1 MRLKVQQFK
10 EKVAKIHSSL
20 SIKKKYI
27 VNNESELRIRYND
40 NSRGVYFIG
49 TTPPKSDTP
58 IEQVETIANKLLDR
72 VSDIDFD
79 GLIVYD
85 IQDEDSRTNKER
97 PFPFKSTHDPRLYS
111 ALLNQK
117 SSRPVI
123 TYKSVVQSNVAAFE
137 QWANEA
143 WQQYGV
149 REVVLVGS
157 PSRSNQINLPLS
169 EAYKSLVSN
178 EHNFF
183 IGGVTIAERHAIKGN
198 EHDRLIEKHLQGCNF
213 FISQAIYNPQA
224 TIDLLTRYAIECKQ
238 RNLKPQRLILTFS
251 PCGSKK
257 TLEFIEWLGVSVPE
271 ATSLRILN
279 AEKPLYESIRICLNS
294 LQQILDAVVPYNL
307 PLGLNIESLTNRKE
321 EIDGSILLYK
331 LLRSTMDNY
340 LARQELQNLVK

>member
-1 MRLKVQQFK
+1 MK
-10 EKVAKIHSSL
+10 
-20 SIKKKYI
+20 
-27 VNNESELRIRYND
+27 NGSELRTRYND
-40 NSRGVYFIG
+40 VNRGVYFIG

-58 IEQVETIANKLLDR
+58 IEQVSAIADKLLER

-85 IQDEDSRTNKER
+85 IQNEDSRTSRPR

-111 ALLNQK
+111 SLLNQK
-117 SSRPVI
+117 SNRPVI
-123 TYKSVVQSNVAAFE
+123 TYKSVVQSNGTDFS

-143 WQQYGV
+143 WHDYGV
-149 REVVLVGS
+149 RDIVLVGS
-157 PSRSNQINLPLS
+157 PSQQNNISLPLGD
-169 EAYKSLVSN
+169 AYKALVAN
-178 EHNFF
+178 ENDFF
-183 IGGVTIAERHAIKGN
+183 IGGITIAERHTNKRN
-198 EHDRLIEKHLQGCNF
+198 EHTKLIEKHQQGCNF
-213 FISQAIYNPQA
+213 FISQAIYNAQA
-224 TIDLLTRYAIECKQ
+224 TIDMLTRYAIECQ
-238 RNLKPQRLILTFS
+238 QQDLKPQRIILTFS

-279 AEKPLYESIRICLNS
+279 AERPLYESIRICSNTLG
-294 LQQILDAVVPYNL
+294 QILDAVLPYKL

-340 LARQELQNLVK
+340 LAKQELTALATDK